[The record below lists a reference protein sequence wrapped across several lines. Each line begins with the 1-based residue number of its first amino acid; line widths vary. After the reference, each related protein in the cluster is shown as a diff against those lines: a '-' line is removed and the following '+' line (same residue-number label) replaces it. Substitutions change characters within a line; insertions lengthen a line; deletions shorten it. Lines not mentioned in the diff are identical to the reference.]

1 MQIEK
6 NGSGPWPGVDV
17 EGVTV
22 TLTVGDDALS
32 FDCAD
37 LQEDGQVTV
46 DVVRG
51 HDGGLAVGVEKG
63 VEYVANLII
72 PPVRYEDVPLPVTL
86 EEPDLPE
93 DLDPACITPAPT
105 TESVRVPLA
114 ASDMEAVRLIL
125 WTVTDNMEDNMA
137 TIITKD
143 SLRSSVESA
152 TGGLCTVL
160 YDDAGHPSF
169 MRRIPKMRIEDLY
182 PDLGL
187 TGTHP
192 AFIVNGVEKSELF
205 IGMYPASLVDSY
217 AVSLPGMDPANYL
230 NFDTLR

>member
-6 NGSGPWPGVDV
+6 NGSGPWPGVEMD
-17 EGVTV
+17 GVTV

-32 FDCAD
+32 FDCAA

-51 HDGGLAVGVEKG
+51 HDGALAVGVANG
-63 VEYVANLII
+63 TEYVANLII

-125 WTVTDNMEDNMA
+125 WTVTDNMEA
-137 TIITKD
+137 
-143 SLRSSVESA
+143 
-152 TGGLCTVL
+152 
-160 YDDAGHPSF
+160 
-169 MRRIPKMRIEDLY
+169 
-182 PDLGL
+182 
-187 TGTHP
+187 
-192 AFIVNGVEKSELF
+192 
-205 IGMYPASLVDSY
+205 
-217 AVSLPGMDPANYL
+217 
-230 NFDTLR
+230 

>member
-32 FDCAD
+32 FDCAA

-125 WTVTDNMEDNMA
+125 WTVTDNME
-137 TIITKD
+137 
-143 SLRSSVESA
+143 V
-152 TGGLCTVL
+152 
-160 YDDAGHPSF
+160 
-169 MRRIPKMRIEDLY
+169 
-182 PDLGL
+182 
-187 TGTHP
+187 
-192 AFIVNGVEKSELF
+192 
-205 IGMYPASLVDSY
+205 
-217 AVSLPGMDPANYL
+217 
-230 NFDTLR
+230 

>member
-6 NGSGPWPGVDV
+6 NGSGPWPDV
-17 EGVTV
+17 EMDGVTV

-32 FDCAD
+32 FDCAA

-93 DLDPACITPAPT
+93 DLDPACLTSVPT
-105 TESVRVPLA
+105 TERVRVSLA
-114 ASDMEAVRLIL
+114 AEEMEAVRLIL
-125 WTVTDNMEDNMA
+125 WTVTDNMEA
-137 TIITKD
+137 
-143 SLRSSVESA
+143 
-152 TGGLCTVL
+152 
-160 YDDAGHPSF
+160 
-169 MRRIPKMRIEDLY
+169 
-182 PDLGL
+182 
-187 TGTHP
+187 
-192 AFIVNGVEKSELF
+192 
-205 IGMYPASLVDSY
+205 
-217 AVSLPGMDPANYL
+217 
-230 NFDTLR
+230 

>member
-17 EGVTV
+17 KGVTV

-32 FDCAD
+32 FDCAA

-63 VEYVANLII
+63 VEYMANLII

-86 EEPDLPE
+86 EELDLPE

-125 WTVTDNMEDNMA
+125 WTATDNMEA
-137 TIITKD
+137 
-143 SLRSSVESA
+143 
-152 TGGLCTVL
+152 
-160 YDDAGHPSF
+160 
-169 MRRIPKMRIEDLY
+169 
-182 PDLGL
+182 
-187 TGTHP
+187 
-192 AFIVNGVEKSELF
+192 
-205 IGMYPASLVDSY
+205 
-217 AVSLPGMDPANYL
+217 
-230 NFDTLR
+230 

>member
-1 MQIEK
+1 
-6 NGSGPWPGVDV
+6 
-17 EGVTV
+17 
-22 TLTVGDDALS
+22 
-32 FDCAD
+32 
-37 LQEDGQVTV
+37 
-46 DVVRG
+46 
-51 HDGGLAVGVEKG
+51 
-63 VEYVANLII
+63 
-72 PPVRYEDVPLPVTL
+72 
-86 EEPDLPE
+86 
-93 DLDPACITPAPT
+93 
-105 TESVRVPLA
+105 
-114 ASDMEAVRLIL
+114 
-125 WTVTDNMEDNMA
+125 MA

-217 AVSLPGMDPANYL
+217 AVSLPGMDPANSL
-230 NFDTLR
+230 NFDSAVTYCKNKGTGWHLMTNAEWALLGALGIKTGFQRAATPTGASTTKPSTRPVRLPPEPVSWVSVTTICTDAR

>member
-22 TLTVGDDALS
+22 TMTVGDDALS
-32 FDCAD
+32 FDCAA

-72 PPVRYEDVPLPVTL
+72 PPVRYEDVPLPITL

-125 WTVTDNMEDNMA
+125 WTVTDNMEA
-137 TIITKD
+137 
-143 SLRSSVESA
+143 
-152 TGGLCTVL
+152 
-160 YDDAGHPSF
+160 
-169 MRRIPKMRIEDLY
+169 
-182 PDLGL
+182 
-187 TGTHP
+187 
-192 AFIVNGVEKSELF
+192 
-205 IGMYPASLVDSY
+205 
-217 AVSLPGMDPANYL
+217 
-230 NFDTLR
+230 

>member
-32 FDCAD
+32 FDCAA

-125 WTVTDNMEDNMA
+125 WTVTDNREA
-137 TIITKD
+137 
-143 SLRSSVESA
+143 
-152 TGGLCTVL
+152 
-160 YDDAGHPSF
+160 
-169 MRRIPKMRIEDLY
+169 
-182 PDLGL
+182 
-187 TGTHP
+187 
-192 AFIVNGVEKSELF
+192 
-205 IGMYPASLVDSY
+205 
-217 AVSLPGMDPANYL
+217 
-230 NFDTLR
+230 

>member
-6 NGSGPWPGVDV
+6 NGSGPWPGVDM

-32 FDCAD
+32 FDCAA

-51 HDGGLAVGVEKG
+51 HDGGLAVGVENG
-63 VEYVANLII
+63 TEYVANLII

-86 EEPDLPE
+86 EEPNLPE

-125 WTVTDNMEDNMA
+125 WTVTDNMEA
-137 TIITKD
+137 
-143 SLRSSVESA
+143 
-152 TGGLCTVL
+152 
-160 YDDAGHPSF
+160 
-169 MRRIPKMRIEDLY
+169 
-182 PDLGL
+182 
-187 TGTHP
+187 
-192 AFIVNGVEKSELF
+192 
-205 IGMYPASLVDSY
+205 
-217 AVSLPGMDPANYL
+217 
-230 NFDTLR
+230 

>member
-17 EGVTV
+17 KGVTV

-32 FDCAD
+32 FDCAA

-93 DLDPACITPAPT
+93 DLDPACIMPAPT

-125 WTVTDNMEDNMA
+125 WTVTDNMEA
-137 TIITKD
+137 
-143 SLRSSVESA
+143 
-152 TGGLCTVL
+152 
-160 YDDAGHPSF
+160 
-169 MRRIPKMRIEDLY
+169 
-182 PDLGL
+182 
-187 TGTHP
+187 
-192 AFIVNGVEKSELF
+192 
-205 IGMYPASLVDSY
+205 
-217 AVSLPGMDPANYL
+217 
-230 NFDTLR
+230 

>member
-32 FDCAD
+32 FDCAA

-93 DLDPACITPAPT
+93 DLAPACITPAPT

-125 WTVTDNMEDNMA
+125 WTVTDNMEA
-137 TIITKD
+137 
-143 SLRSSVESA
+143 
-152 TGGLCTVL
+152 
-160 YDDAGHPSF
+160 
-169 MRRIPKMRIEDLY
+169 
-182 PDLGL
+182 
-187 TGTHP
+187 
-192 AFIVNGVEKSELF
+192 
-205 IGMYPASLVDSY
+205 
-217 AVSLPGMDPANYL
+217 
-230 NFDTLR
+230 

>member
-6 NGSGPWPGVDV
+6 NGSGPWPGVEMD
-17 EGVTV
+17 GVTV

-32 FDCAD
+32 FDCAA

-51 HDGGLAVGVEKG
+51 HGGALAVGVANG
-63 VEYVANLII
+63 TEYVANLII

-86 EEPDLPE
+86 EELDLPE

-125 WTVTDNMEDNMA
+125 WTVTDNMEA
-137 TIITKD
+137 
-143 SLRSSVESA
+143 
-152 TGGLCTVL
+152 
-160 YDDAGHPSF
+160 
-169 MRRIPKMRIEDLY
+169 
-182 PDLGL
+182 
-187 TGTHP
+187 
-192 AFIVNGVEKSELF
+192 
-205 IGMYPASLVDSY
+205 
-217 AVSLPGMDPANYL
+217 
-230 NFDTLR
+230 

>member
-22 TLTVGDDALS
+22 TLTVGESSLA
-32 FDCAD
+32 FDCAA

-72 PPVRYEDVPLPVTL
+72 PPVRYEDAPLPVTL

-125 WTVTDNMEDNMA
+125 WTVTDNMEA
-137 TIITKD
+137 
-143 SLRSSVESA
+143 
-152 TGGLCTVL
+152 
-160 YDDAGHPSF
+160 
-169 MRRIPKMRIEDLY
+169 
-182 PDLGL
+182 
-187 TGTHP
+187 
-192 AFIVNGVEKSELF
+192 
-205 IGMYPASLVDSY
+205 
-217 AVSLPGMDPANYL
+217 
-230 NFDTLR
+230 

>member
-6 NGSGPWPGVDV
+6 NGSGPWPDV
-17 EGVTV
+17 EMDGVTV
-22 TLTVGDDALS
+22 TLTVGENALS
-32 FDCAD
+32 FDCAA

-51 HDGGLAVGVEKG
+51 HDGALAVGVANG
-63 VEYVANLII
+63 TEYVANLII

-125 WTVTDNMEDNMA
+125 WTVTDNMEA
-137 TIITKD
+137 
-143 SLRSSVESA
+143 
-152 TGGLCTVL
+152 
-160 YDDAGHPSF
+160 
-169 MRRIPKMRIEDLY
+169 
-182 PDLGL
+182 
-187 TGTHP
+187 
-192 AFIVNGVEKSELF
+192 
-205 IGMYPASLVDSY
+205 
-217 AVSLPGMDPANYL
+217 
-230 NFDTLR
+230 

>member
-6 NGSGPWPGVDV
+6 NGSGPWPGVEMD
-17 EGVTV
+17 GVTV

-32 FDCAD
+32 FDCAA

-93 DLDPACITPAPT
+93 DLDPAYITPVPT

-125 WTVTDNMEDNMA
+125 WTVTDNMEA
-137 TIITKD
+137 
-143 SLRSSVESA
+143 
-152 TGGLCTVL
+152 
-160 YDDAGHPSF
+160 
-169 MRRIPKMRIEDLY
+169 
-182 PDLGL
+182 
-187 TGTHP
+187 
-192 AFIVNGVEKSELF
+192 
-205 IGMYPASLVDSY
+205 
-217 AVSLPGMDPANYL
+217 
-230 NFDTLR
+230 

>member
-22 TLTVGDDALS
+22 TLPVGDDALS
-32 FDCAD
+32 FDCAA

-125 WTVTDNMEDNMA
+125 WTVTDNMEA
-137 TIITKD
+137 
-143 SLRSSVESA
+143 
-152 TGGLCTVL
+152 
-160 YDDAGHPSF
+160 
-169 MRRIPKMRIEDLY
+169 
-182 PDLGL
+182 
-187 TGTHP
+187 
-192 AFIVNGVEKSELF
+192 
-205 IGMYPASLVDSY
+205 
-217 AVSLPGMDPANYL
+217 
-230 NFDTLR
+230 

>member
-6 NGSGPWPGVDV
+6 NGSGPWPDV
-17 EGVTV
+17 EMDGVTV
-22 TLTVGDDALS
+22 TLTVGENALS
-32 FDCAD
+32 FDCAA

-46 DVVRG
+46 DAVRG

-125 WTVTDNMEDNMA
+125 WTVTDNMEA
-137 TIITKD
+137 
-143 SLRSSVESA
+143 
-152 TGGLCTVL
+152 
-160 YDDAGHPSF
+160 
-169 MRRIPKMRIEDLY
+169 
-182 PDLGL
+182 
-187 TGTHP
+187 
-192 AFIVNGVEKSELF
+192 
-205 IGMYPASLVDSY
+205 
-217 AVSLPGMDPANYL
+217 
-230 NFDTLR
+230 

>member
-32 FDCAD
+32 FDCAA

-51 HDGGLAVGVEKG
+51 HDGGLAVGVENG
-63 VEYVANLII
+63 TEYVANLII
-72 PPVRYEDVPLPVTL
+72 PPASYEDVPLPVTL

-125 WTVTDNMEDNMA
+125 WTVTDNMEA
-137 TIITKD
+137 
-143 SLRSSVESA
+143 
-152 TGGLCTVL
+152 
-160 YDDAGHPSF
+160 
-169 MRRIPKMRIEDLY
+169 
-182 PDLGL
+182 
-187 TGTHP
+187 
-192 AFIVNGVEKSELF
+192 
-205 IGMYPASLVDSY
+205 
-217 AVSLPGMDPANYL
+217 
-230 NFDTLR
+230 

>member
-32 FDCAD
+32 FDCAA

-72 PPVRYEDVPLPVTL
+72 PPVRYEDAPLPVTL

-105 TESVRVPLA
+105 TESVRVLLA

-125 WTVTDNMEDNMA
+125 WTVTDNMEA
-137 TIITKD
+137 
-143 SLRSSVESA
+143 
-152 TGGLCTVL
+152 
-160 YDDAGHPSF
+160 
-169 MRRIPKMRIEDLY
+169 
-182 PDLGL
+182 
-187 TGTHP
+187 
-192 AFIVNGVEKSELF
+192 
-205 IGMYPASLVDSY
+205 
-217 AVSLPGMDPANYL
+217 
-230 NFDTLR
+230 

>member
-6 NGSGPWPGVDV
+6 NGSGPWPGVEMD
-17 EGVTV
+17 GVTV

-32 FDCAD
+32 FDCAA

-51 HDGGLAVGVEKG
+51 HDGGLAVGVENG
-63 VEYVANLII
+63 TEYVANLTL
-72 PPVRYEDVPLPVTL
+72 PPARYEDVPLPVTL

-125 WTVTDNMEDNMA
+125 WTVTDNMEA
-137 TIITKD
+137 
-143 SLRSSVESA
+143 
-152 TGGLCTVL
+152 
-160 YDDAGHPSF
+160 
-169 MRRIPKMRIEDLY
+169 
-182 PDLGL
+182 
-187 TGTHP
+187 
-192 AFIVNGVEKSELF
+192 
-205 IGMYPASLVDSY
+205 
-217 AVSLPGMDPANYL
+217 
-230 NFDTLR
+230 

>member
-22 TLTVGDDALS
+22 TLTVGESSLA
-32 FDCAD
+32 FDCAA

-51 HDGGLAVGVEKG
+51 HDGGLAGGVENG
-63 VEYVANLII
+63 TEYVANLII
-72 PPVRYEDVPLPVTL
+72 PPARYEDVPLPVTL

-125 WTVTDNMEDNMA
+125 WTVTDNMEA
-137 TIITKD
+137 
-143 SLRSSVESA
+143 
-152 TGGLCTVL
+152 
-160 YDDAGHPSF
+160 
-169 MRRIPKMRIEDLY
+169 
-182 PDLGL
+182 
-187 TGTHP
+187 
-192 AFIVNGVEKSELF
+192 
-205 IGMYPASLVDSY
+205 
-217 AVSLPGMDPANYL
+217 
-230 NFDTLR
+230 

>member
-6 NGSGPWPGVDV
+6 NGSGPWPSVDV

-32 FDCAD
+32 FDCAA

-125 WTVTDNMEDNMA
+125 WTVTDNMEA
-137 TIITKD
+137 
-143 SLRSSVESA
+143 
-152 TGGLCTVL
+152 
-160 YDDAGHPSF
+160 
-169 MRRIPKMRIEDLY
+169 
-182 PDLGL
+182 
-187 TGTHP
+187 
-192 AFIVNGVEKSELF
+192 
-205 IGMYPASLVDSY
+205 
-217 AVSLPGMDPANYL
+217 
-230 NFDTLR
+230 

>member
-22 TLTVGDDALS
+22 TLTVGNDALS
-32 FDCAD
+32 FDCAA

-63 VEYVANLII
+63 VEYVATLII
-72 PPVRYEDVPLPVTL
+72 PPARYEDVPLPVTL

-105 TESVRVPLA
+105 TERVLVQLSSA
-114 ASDMEAVRLIL
+114 DMEAVRLIL
-125 WTVTDNMEDNMA
+125 WTVTDNMEA
-137 TIITKD
+137 
-143 SLRSSVESA
+143 
-152 TGGLCTVL
+152 
-160 YDDAGHPSF
+160 
-169 MRRIPKMRIEDLY
+169 
-182 PDLGL
+182 
-187 TGTHP
+187 
-192 AFIVNGVEKSELF
+192 
-205 IGMYPASLVDSY
+205 
-217 AVSLPGMDPANYL
+217 
-230 NFDTLR
+230 

>member
-22 TLTVGDDALS
+22 TLTVGESSLA
-32 FDCAD
+32 FDCAA

-86 EEPDLPE
+86 EELDLPE

-125 WTVTDNMEDNMA
+125 WTVTDNMEA
-137 TIITKD
+137 
-143 SLRSSVESA
+143 
-152 TGGLCTVL
+152 
-160 YDDAGHPSF
+160 
-169 MRRIPKMRIEDLY
+169 
-182 PDLGL
+182 
-187 TGTHP
+187 
-192 AFIVNGVEKSELF
+192 
-205 IGMYPASLVDSY
+205 
-217 AVSLPGMDPANYL
+217 
-230 NFDTLR
+230 

>member
-6 NGSGPWPGVDV
+6 NGSGPWPGVEMD
-17 EGVTV
+17 GVTV

-32 FDCAD
+32 FDCAA

-51 HDGGLAVGVEKG
+51 HGGTLAVGVANG
-63 VEYVANLII
+63 TEYVANLII

-86 EEPDLPE
+86 EELDLPE

-125 WTVTDNMEDNMA
+125 WTVTDNMEA
-137 TIITKD
+137 
-143 SLRSSVESA
+143 
-152 TGGLCTVL
+152 
-160 YDDAGHPSF
+160 
-169 MRRIPKMRIEDLY
+169 
-182 PDLGL
+182 
-187 TGTHP
+187 
-192 AFIVNGVEKSELF
+192 
-205 IGMYPASLVDSY
+205 
-217 AVSLPGMDPANYL
+217 
-230 NFDTLR
+230 